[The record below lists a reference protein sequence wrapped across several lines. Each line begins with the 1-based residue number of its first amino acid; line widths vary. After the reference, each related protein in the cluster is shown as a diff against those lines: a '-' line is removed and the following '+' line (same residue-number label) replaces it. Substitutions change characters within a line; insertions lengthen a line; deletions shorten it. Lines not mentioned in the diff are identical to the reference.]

1 MEQEFTCFASDNGAY
16 SYVVY
21 ASGLKGELSV
31 ADLKLVA
38 VDALAYLISGDEAVV
53 NDIILTELVPFM
65 SVRGEHDC
73 INALTA
79 LHSPKLDIDWNGL
92 RALQETCLRAGVN
105 KVGIPD
111 LIIVQQAI
119 ALDMPIFSLDRHFP
133 LIAGCT
139 ALQLWPPAVRT
150 KRKAKTI
157 KGEDK

>member
-1 MEQEFTCFASDNGAY
+1 MSGVLVDTSVWIAYFRGDEQER
-16 SYVVY
+16 
-21 ASGLKGELSV
+21 
-31 ADLKLVA
+31 VA

-92 RALQETCLRAGVN
+92 RALQETCLRAGIN